1 MANTKV
7 LLMPIGIPGSGKS
20 TYMEKLVKKLE
31 SDGETAIKVSA
42 DEYDKLYESN
52 GEINKEK
59 LNAAHNTCLRKVF
72 ELMESRTDTI
82 IVDNTNLNMSKWYE
96 YIFLA
101 CNNEYRV
108 YFMLPKYGM
117 CYYDTGMSFE
127 KQLEHAK
134 KIRSTIDDP
143 TKPKIVPGRV
153 IDKMYREFLTVRKF
167 ISDNKDVCQCDPH
180 LWLKIC
186 E

>member
-1 MANTKV
+1 MTSKKV
-7 LLMPIGIPGSGKS
+7 LVIPIGISGCGKS
-20 TYMEKLVKKLE
+20 TYMEKLVRKLE

-42 DEYDKLYESN
+42 DDYDKLYNSN
-52 GEINKEK
+52 GEINIEK

-72 ELMESRTDTI
+72 ECMESRIDTI
-82 IVDNTNLNMSKWYE
+82 IVDNTNLNINKWYE

-108 YFMLPKYGM
+108 YFMLPKYEIF
-117 CYYDTGMSFE
+117 YYDTKLSLE

-134 KIRSTIDDP
+134 KIRSIIDDV
-143 TKPKIVPGRV
+143 TKPKIVPSRV
-153 IDKMYREFLTVRKF
+153 IDKMYRDFLIVKKF
-167 ISDNKDVCQCDPH
+167 ISENKDVCQCDPH